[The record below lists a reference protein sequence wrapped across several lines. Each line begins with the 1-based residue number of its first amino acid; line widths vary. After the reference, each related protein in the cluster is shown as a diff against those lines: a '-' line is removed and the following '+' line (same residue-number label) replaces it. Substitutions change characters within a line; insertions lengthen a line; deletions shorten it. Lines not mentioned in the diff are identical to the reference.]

1 MDPVQLHPVLR
12 SSLEPLEH
20 DLAEVDA
27 AIELVRSGMA
37 RRVRLVGL
45 IAVDRAIGV
54 AAARAQAA
62 GVHLSIDR
70 RGATPAITIGLP
82 DSTTA

>member
-1 MDPVQLHPVLR
+1 MDPVQLHPALR
-12 SSLEPLEH
+12 ASIEPLEH

-45 IAVDRAIGV
+45 IAVDRVVGV
-54 AAARAQAA
+54 AAARAQVA

-70 RGATPAITIGLP
+70 HGPTPAITIGLL

>member
-1 MDPVQLHPVLR
+1 MDPVQLHPALR
-12 SSLEPLEH
+12 PSIEPLEH

-27 AIELVRSGMA
+27 AIELVRGGMA
-37 RRVRLVGL
+37 VRVRLVGL
-45 IAVDRAIGV
+45 IAVDRVVGV

-70 RGATPAITIGLP
+70 RGMTPAITIGP
-82 DSTTA
+82 TYSTTA